1 VGKYIMPKILFAV
14 DENNYPKILK
24 VELYDDEHFEIPSE
38 DIEEIESNILAEG
51 EDYSLGVYKGSLTW
65 IDDTKHYPE
74 YEVDGYWTISD
85 DFELIANLESEL

>member
-1 VGKYIMPKILFAV
+1 MPKILFAV

-24 VELYDDEHFEIPSE
+24 VELSDDEHFEIPSE

-65 IDDTKHYPE
+65 VDDTSYYPE
-74 YEVDGYWTISD
+74 YEPNGHWEISD
-85 DFELIANLESEL
+85 DFELIANLDSEL